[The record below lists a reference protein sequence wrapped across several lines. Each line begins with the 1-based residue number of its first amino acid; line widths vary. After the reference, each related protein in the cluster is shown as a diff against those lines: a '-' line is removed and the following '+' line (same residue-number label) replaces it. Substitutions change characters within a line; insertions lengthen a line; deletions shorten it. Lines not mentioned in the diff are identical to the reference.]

1 MLLFYF
7 VVKMENKGASNDQYG
22 KIDITKRTGRF
33 YKMKA
38 IGYLSSDQRKAM
50 MERGKKEQNNWFK
63 CEKCG
68 DVMEKLSNGK
78 QSVCT
83 KCGGMMK
90 RL

>member
-1 MLLFYF
+1 MPVYTLLHI
-7 VVKMENKGASNDQYG
+7 VPNHRND
-22 KIDITKRTGRF
+22 I
-33 YKMKA
+33 
-38 IGYLSSDQRKAM
+38 SSQPDKKQQFWQS
-50 MERGKKEQNNWFK
+50 GKKTENDWFR

-68 DVMEKLSNGK
+68 DVMQKMANGK

>member
-1 MLLFYF
+1 M
-7 VVKMENKGASNDQYG
+7 G
-22 KIDITKRTGRF
+22 T
-33 YKMKA
+33 
-38 IGYLSSDQRKAM
+38 IGYLPSDKRKAM
-50 MERGKKEQNNWFK
+50 LQSGKKTENDWFR

-68 DVMEKLSNGK
+68 DVMQKMANGK